1 MLEPEKLLKEV
12 YPFNQLPEEEVNFLA
27 SKVKGEV
34 FKKDEEVVKEGQRV
48 DHLYL
53 IVKGSCAVKRGEKL
67 IDVLERGDY
76 FGAYEVISGEPS
88 AFTLKALE
96 DCIVYLIPKGA
107 LESLFKER
115 PEVKEALT
123 KELVERLA
131 EGYKHFTG
139 GVEDSLAL
147 IPVKELRLHPPL
159 FLPPRVSVQE
169 AAREMFERGS
179 SACLIEEDGELAIFT
194 DKDIKRVVAEGK
206 NPAGVELSQ
215 VASRPVITAQADEP
229 LFNAIL
235 KMVGNNIK
243 RLPVVEEGKVIGILE
258 DRAIFVQQ
266 SRNFVFLAT
275 EIEAAQDAKTLK
287 SLYHWVQDAV
297 VNLVSSGREITVLQ
311 RFISEINDRFIK
323 KALSMAVLEV
333 GAPPSPFLFLAMGS
347 EGRREQTIKTDID
360 NGIVYAEEKDRDY
373 FLELGKRATEILLEI
388 GFPKCPGGVMAS
400 NPEWVKSLRE
410 WRYTLEEWFSRP
422 EAENLLKA
430 SIFLDFRGVEGDF
443 GLEREL
449 RSLVNSLAKNY
460 RNFLVAMAMKVL
472 EVDPPINFFHRFVL
486 EKSGEHKGE
495 LDVKRGGI
503 FPITQGVRVLALEA
517 GLTETNTIERLKL
530 LRERIG
536 KEFTEELIE
545 AFKLLQTV
553 RLKSQVDKIK
563 RGLEPDNYVN
573 PEKLTKF
580 ERDLLKDAFK
590 VVSRFQELLGVHFR
604 LRV

>member
-12 YPFNQLPEEEVNFLA
+12 YPFSQLSEEEINFLA

-34 FKKDEEVVKEGQRV
+34 FKKDEEIIKEGQGV
-48 DHLYL
+48 DYLYL
-53 IVKGSCAVKRGEKL
+53 VVKGSCAVKKGEKL

-88 AFTLKALE
+88 AFTVRALE

-107 LESLFKER
+107 LENLFKER
-115 PEVKEALT
+115 PEIKEALT

-131 EGYKHFTG
+131 EGYRHFTG

-147 IPVKELRLHPPL
+147 VPVRELRLHPPL
-159 FLPPRVSVQE
+159 FLSPKVSVQE
-169 AAREMFERGS
+169 AAKEMYEKGS

-194 DKDIKRVVAEGK
+194 DKDIKRVVAEGR

-235 KMVGNNIK
+235 KMVGNNVK
-243 RLPVVEEGKVIGILE
+243 RLPVVEGDRVIGILE

-266 SRNFVFLAT
+266 SRNFVFLAA
-275 EIEAAQDAKTLK
+275 EIEAARDVKTLK

-297 VNLVSSGREITVLQ
+297 VNLLSSGREITVLQ

-323 KALSMAVLEV
+323 KALSMAVSQV
-333 GAPPSPFLFLAMGS
+333 GPPPSPFLFLAMGS

-360 NGIVYAEEKDRDY
+360 NGIVYIEEGDRDY
-373 FLELGKRATEILLEI
+373 FLELGRRATELLLEI

-400 NPEWVKSLRE
+400 NPEWVKSLKE

-422 EAENLLKA
+422 GAENLLKS
-430 SIFLDFRGVEGDF
+430 SIFLDFRGVSGELE
-443 GLEREL
+443 LEREL
-449 RSLVNSLAKNY
+449 RFAVNSLAKNY

-495 LDVKRGGI
+495 LDIKKGGI

-517 GLTETNTIERLKL
+517 GLSQTNTIERLKL

-536 KEFTEELIE
+536 REFTEELIE
-545 AFKLLQTV
+545 AFKLLQTI
-553 RLKSQVDKIK
+553 RLKSQVEKIK